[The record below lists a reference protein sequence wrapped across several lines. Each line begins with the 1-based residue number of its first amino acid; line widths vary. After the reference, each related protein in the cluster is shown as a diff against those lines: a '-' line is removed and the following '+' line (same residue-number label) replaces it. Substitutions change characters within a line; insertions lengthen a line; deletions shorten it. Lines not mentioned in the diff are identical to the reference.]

1 MAGLIC
7 KNSLTLSV
15 KCPVF
20 EVSYLLNVPS
30 INCRVYGI
38 VSLEISKIY
47 QMFFN
52 ERSQQSESYLNN

>member
-47 QMFFN
+47 QIFF
-52 ERSQQSESYLNN
+52 Q